1 MRLPATPL
9 PAVRHS
15 ALSDRERDISTPKD
29 AVAIACTAL
38 LLALVES
45 FCECFAQEHAS
56 KATRFLRR
64 ATRTAAAAW
73 YLTTSLPC
81 KLLAKAMCTLRAA
94 SATLRCIAP
103 ATHREMAGTNKILP
117 ILTSY
122 LVARRRC
129 RGDDAAWDAQHA
141 WGAERARRM
150 IRDLGGFYTKVG
162 QVAAAGSQMM
172 PPAWCAALAETMDA
186 APPVHPRVVRRIV
199 ERDLGVRI
207 DDVFD
212 SFDDEPVATASVAQV
227 HKARVN
233 GTTVAVK
240 VGLGRR
246 RLFSK
251 DVDAMY
257 RQAVLLKAL
266 RMDAGLDLPSVVAAY
281 RELVKD
287 EFDFRVELSKLD
299 RFSRLIQKDFR
310 SYITT
315 PAPVRHLCSERVL
328 TCEWLAGPQLLDV
341 FRGSKA
347 ALPRPQAR
355 VFGSWRRLYATLHT
369 CWGAQIFRM
378 GEFHTDPHPGN
389 VVLLEDGRV
398 GLLDWGQ
405 TKVLPP
411 DKVDSCAECVVCM
424 ARGDTEGLART
435 IEASGIAEL
444 ENPSVALWALI
455 SYTYFDT
462 RWTPLAGV
470 NLYDVDRSLLA
481 RDGFRRNSPEAF
493 PLIRIAFLFRGAQ
506 ARCGVF
512 DLSLVDAWLPD
523 ALQRLGRPVR
533 FSRVVSRCR
542 AATRWYVHALARKL
556 PPRLVRVFGGKTAS
570 RLWLAQR
577 VG

>member
-1 MRLPATPL
+1 
-9 PAVRHS
+9 
-15 ALSDRERDISTPKD
+15 
-29 AVAIACTAL
+29 
-38 LLALVES
+38 
-45 FCECFAQEHAS
+45 
-56 KATRFLRR
+56 
-64 ATRTAAAAW
+64 
-73 YLTTSLPC
+73 
-81 KLLAKAMCTLRAA
+81 MCTLRAA
-94 SATLRCIAP
+94 SACLRCIAP
-103 ATHREMAGTNKILP
+103 ATHRELAGTNKIVP
-117 ILTSY
+117 ILASY

-129 RGDDAAWDAQHA
+129 HGDDAAWDAQHA

-150 IRDLGGFYTKVG
+150 VRDLGGFYTKVG
-162 QVAAAGSQMM
+162 QIAAAGAQMM

-186 APPVHPRVVRRIV
+186 APPVRPRVIRRIV

-207 DDVFD
+207 ADAFDEWDDA
-212 SFDDEPVATASVAQV
+212 PVATASVAQV
-227 HKARVN
+227 HRASVN
-233 GTTVAVK
+233 GTQVAVK

-246 RLFSK
+246 RQFSK

-266 RMDAGLDLPSVVAAY
+266 KMDAGLDLPSVVAAY

-299 RFSRLIQKDFR
+299 KFSRLIQKDAALR
-310 SYITT
+310 NLITT

-341 FRGSKA
+341 FRESRA

-355 VFGSWRRLYATLHT
+355 TFGSWRRLYATLHT

-411 DKVDSCAECVVCM
+411 DKIDSCAECVICM
-424 ARGDTEGLART
+424 ARGDAEGLART

-481 RDGFRRNSPEAF
+481 RDGFRRNSPVEACVE
-493 PLIRIAFLFRGAQ
+493 INVASMAW
-506 ARCGVF
+506 GVE
-512 DLSLVDAWLPD
+512 V
-523 ALQRLGRPVR
+523 
-533 FSRVVSRCR
+533 
-542 AATRWYVHALARKL
+542 
-556 PPRLVRVFGGKTAS
+556 
-570 RLWLAQR
+570 
-577 VG
+577 

>member
-1 MRLPATPL
+1 LSTSQQLPLQLTDHQNMRLPSRPL

-15 ALSDRERDISTPKD
+15 ADISTPKD

-38 LLALVES
+38 LLAVIES
-45 FCECFAQEHAS
+45 FCECFAETHAS
-56 KATRFLRR
+56 QATRFLRR
-64 ATRTAAAAW
+64 ATRTACAAW

-94 SATLRCIAP
+94 SACLRITAP
-103 ATHREMAGTNKILP
+103 ATHRELAGTNKIIP
-117 ILTSY
+117 ILASY
-122 LVARRRC
+122 LVKRRRC
-129 RGDDAAWDAQHA
+129 RRITDSTARNEAWDAQHA

-150 IRDLGGFYTKVG
+150 VRDLGGFYTKVG
-162 QVAAAGSQMM
+162 QIAAAGAQMM

-186 APPVHPRVVRRIV
+186 APPVCRRVIRRIV

-207 DDVFD
+207 ADAFD
-212 SFDDEPVATASVAQV
+212 EWDDEPVATASVAQV
-227 HKARVN
+227 HRASVN
-233 GTTVAVK
+233 GTQVAVK
-240 VGLGRR
+240 VGLGRQR
-246 RLFSK
+246 RFSG

-266 RMDAGLDLPSVVAAY
+266 KMDAGLDLPSVVAAY
-281 RELVKD
+281 CELVKD

-299 RFSRLIQKDFR
+299 NFSRLIQKDFR
-310 SYITT
+310 NFITT
-315 PAPVRHLCSERVL
+315 PAPLRHLCGERVL

-341 FRGSKA
+341 FRESKA

-355 VFGSWRRLYATLHT
+355 TFGSWRRLYATLHS
-369 CWGAQIFRM
+369 CWGAQIFRQ

-389 VVLLEDGRV
+389 VVLLQDGRV

-424 ARGDTEGLART
+424 ARGDAEGLART

-481 RDGFRRNSPEAF
+481 RDGFRRNSPVEACVE
-493 PLIRIAFLFRGAQ
+493 INVASMAWGAE
-506 ARCGVF
+506 V
-512 DLSLVDAWLPD
+512 
-523 ALQRLGRPVR
+523 
-533 FSRVVSRCR
+533 
-542 AATRWYVHALARKL
+542 
-556 PPRLVRVFGGKTAS
+556 
-570 RLWLAQR
+570 
-577 VG
+577 